1 MLLRFSLTVWVLAA
15 LASLV
20 ASQAY
25 PITGVQVAAG
35 SAVPYRK
42 NINILYKNGG
52 APWDLYLRSLQDLYA
67 QDANNRLSYFQIA
80 GIHGRPYIEWN
91 NAGRRNTNGWQG
103 YCPHGEALFLPWHRP
118 YVLAFEQRLVETAI
132 RLANQYPA
140 AHRATYVKAAQ
151 TLRAP
156 FWDWGYDA
164 RVPPVTVPNTLP
176 VRVPNGS
183 GLRTIQISN
192 PLRYYRFPQSAIDQR
207 FGSFPRDAQVF
218 KCRAPQNYPN
228 SANAA
233 MARRS
238 YRSWTYDAM
247 TRSASF
253 EEFASTGSSGISLEQ
268 IHNAV
273 HWDGS
278 CGFQFLDADYSA
290 FDPLFML
297 HHANVDRLWAYRQFM
312 RPDQATLTR
321 TYSGG
326 ARFSTPGGTSI
337 GPNSPLQPFF
347 AAPGRFHTP
356 NSVRS
361 IRGFGYT
368 YEGLE
373 YWKKND
379 GQLQRDAT
387 AFINKYYATGAARPQ
402 VRKRENVEVTRY
414 FAQIKVNVEE
424 LQRPCAIELFANVTS
439 VGNFIVMKQPAQGLF
454 YGKFSLD
461 KAADPVELADTET
474 KVVVTDLLAALR
486 VQITKHDG
494 TVQALES
501 VPSFKLELENV
512 DVIPPET
519 DTELPEYTDA
529 EKVTAPKEDLAAA
542 PPS

>member
-207 FGSFPRDAQVF
+207 FGSFSRDAQVF

-297 HHANVDRLWAYRQFM
+297 HHAN
-312 RPDQATLTR
+312 
-321 TYSGG
+321 
-326 ARFSTPGGTSI
+326 
-337 GPNSPLQPFF
+337 
-347 AAPGRFHTP
+347 
-356 NSVRS
+356 
-361 IRGFGYT
+361 
-368 YEGLE
+368 GLE

-454 YGKFSLD
+454 YGN
-461 KAADPVELADTET
+461 
-474 KVVVTDLLAALR
+474 DLLAALR

>member
-52 APWDLYLRSLQDLYA
+52 APWDLYLRSLEDLYA

-118 YVLAFEQRLVETAI
+118 YVLAFESR
-132 RLANQYPA
+132 
-140 AHRATYVKAAQ
+140 
-151 TLRAP
+151 
-156 FWDWGYDA
+156 
-164 RVPPVTVPNTLP
+164 PP
-176 VRVPNGS
+176 S
-183 GLRTIQISN
+183 GLPT
-192 PLRYYRFPQSAIDQR
+192 
-207 FGSFPRDAQVF
+207 
-218 KCRAPQNYPN
+218 
-228 SANAA
+228 
-233 MARRS
+233 
-238 YRSWTYDAM
+238 
-247 TRSASF
+247 
-253 EEFASTGSSGISLEQ
+253 
-268 IHNAV
+268 
-273 HWDGS
+273 
-278 CGFQFLDADYSA
+278 
-290 FDPLFML
+290 
-297 HHANVDRLWAYRQFM
+297 
-312 RPDQATLTR
+312 
-321 TYSGG
+321 
-326 ARFSTPGGTSI
+326 STP
-337 GPNSPLQPFF
+337 L
-347 AAPGRFHTP
+347 
-356 NSVRS
+356 
-361 IRGFGYT
+361 
-368 YEGLE
+368 
-373 YWKKND
+373 
-379 GQLQRDAT
+379 
-387 AFINKYYATGAARPQ
+387 
-402 VRKRENVEVTRY
+402 
-414 FAQIKVNVEE
+414 
-424 LQRPCAIELFANVTS
+424 
-439 VGNFIVMKQPAQGLF
+439 GNFIVMKQPAQGLF

-474 KVVVTDLLAALR
+474 KVVVSDLLAALR

-512 DVIPPET
+512 DVTPPET

>member
-1 MLLRFSLTVWVLAA
+1 MEELPGISTSDLCKTSMLRMPTIGYHTFRSPAFTAGLTSNGTTPAGGTPMDGRATAPTVKPFSSRGT
-15 LASLV
+15 
-20 ASQAY
+20 
-25 PITGVQVAAG
+25 
-35 SAVPYRK
+35 
-42 NINILYKNGG
+42 
-52 APWDLYLRSLQDLYA
+52 APTCWPSS
-67 QDANNRLSYFQIA
+67 N
-80 GIHGRPYIEWN
+80 
-91 NAGRRNTNGWQG
+91 
-103 YCPHGEALFLPWHRP
+103 EALFLPWHRP

-207 FGSFPRDAQVF
+207 FGSFSRDAQVF

-233 MARRS
+233 MASRS

-297 HHANVDRLWAYRQFM
+297 HH
-312 RPDQATLTR
+312 
-321 TYSGG
+321 
-326 ARFSTPGGTSI
+326 
-337 GPNSPLQPFF
+337 
-347 AAPGRFHTP
+347 
-356 NSVRS
+356 
-361 IRGFGYT
+361 
-368 YEGLE
+368 
-373 YWKKND
+373 
-379 GQLQRDAT
+379 
-387 AFINKYYATGAARPQ
+387 
-402 VRKRENVEVTRY
+402 
-414 FAQIKVNVEE
+414 VNVEE

-474 KVVVTDLLAALR
+474 KVVVSDLLAALR

-512 DVIPPET
+512 DVTPPET

>member
-164 RVPPVTVPNTLP
+164 RV
-176 VRVPNGS
+176 
-183 GLRTIQISN
+183 
-192 PLRYYRFPQSAIDQR
+192 
-207 FGSFPRDAQVF
+207 
-218 KCRAPQNYPN
+218 
-228 SANAA
+228 
-233 MARRS
+233 
-238 YRSWTYDAM
+238 
-247 TRSASF
+247 
-253 EEFASTGSSGISLEQ
+253 
-268 IHNAV
+268 
-273 HWDGS
+273 
-278 CGFQFLDADYSA
+278 
-290 FDPLFML
+290 
-297 HHANVDRLWAYRQFM
+297 
-312 RPDQATLTR
+312 
-321 TYSGG
+321 
-326 ARFSTPGGTSI
+326 
-337 GPNSPLQPFF
+337 
-347 AAPGRFHTP
+347 
-356 NSVRS
+356 
-361 IRGFGYT
+361 
-368 YEGLE
+368 
-373 YWKKND
+373 
-379 GQLQRDAT
+379 
-387 AFINKYYATGAARPQ
+387 
-402 VRKRENVEVTRY
+402 
-414 FAQIKVNVEE
+414 
-424 LQRPCAIELFANVTS
+424 
-439 VGNFIVMKQPAQGLF
+439 
-454 YGKFSLD
+454 
-461 KAADPVELADTET
+461 
-474 KVVVTDLLAALR
+474 VVSDLLAALR